1 MEEDTGA
8 LLPYVL
14 RNLPVRLLQI
24 QEIEVWPGS
33 KHDGSFSQTA
43 VIVTVGSCD
52 AVKLSSILWDVG
64 KIKG

>member
-33 KHDGSFSQTA
+33 KRGGS
-43 VIVTVGSCD
+43 
-52 AVKLSSILWDVG
+52 LS
-64 KIKG
+64 